1 MKFYWIYC
9 FYIMWG
15 RLREKGKI
23 FDNFS
28 LSLKVYDIFRFS
40 KCFCVKL
47 RIYIFSTYQLFHPV
61 LPIYL
66 PELNAVYEI
75 ILWHFALI
83 LIFIL
88 LIVFFVC
95 VFFSIFKGSTIFL
108 CFSPFLKGVLVLYFL
123 VFYLFLVLYFLVL
136 YLFYWFSIK
145 SGYYYYYFGCAV
157 WLMRS

>member
-47 RIYIFSTYQLFHPV
+47 RIYIFSPYQLFHPV
-61 LPIYL
+61 LPVYL
-66 PELNAVYEI
+66 PELNAVYVI
-75 ILWHFALI
+75 TLWHFALI

-88 LIVFFVC
+88 LIVF
-95 VFFSIFKGSTIFL
+95 L
-108 CFSPFLKGVLVLYFL
+108 WFSPFLKGVLVLYFL

-145 SGYYYYYFGCAV
+145 SGYYYYYYFGCAV

>member
-1 MKFYWIYC
+1 MGKVK
-9 FYIMWG
+9 
-15 RLREKGKI
+15 RKGKD
-23 FDNFS
+23 FWQLLTFF
-28 LSLKVYDIFRFS
+28 KVYDIFRFS

-61 LPIYL
+61 LPVYL
-66 PELNAVYEI
+66 PELNTVYEI

-88 LIVFFVC
+88 LIVFC
-95 VFFSIFKGSTIFL
+95 VFSL
-108 CFSPFLKGVLVLYFL
+108 FLKGVLVLHFL